1 MAAGRALRT
10 PEEDDFAMQTYMIAG
25 GAALAAVIGYVS
37 IYNRLRRLAVK
48 VEEGGSDIDV
58 ALEKRYDLLSEEI
71 EAVKKFLSHE
81 YETYTAV
88 TGLRSGADVTD
99 KTQEG
104 GALTREQAD
113 AINEAVAAQSA
124 KMAEIKTKMAQQ
136 RRGKKSGAAGRKLSA
151 GEKMGLLSSIQQS
164 LGGVGTAVNALAEQY
179 PVLYSSVSMEHF
191 QRSIS
196 DVEEHLQAARRLYN
210 ANVSLYNQ
218 TIASFPWLVVARI
231 HGMEKAEFYEIDDKK
246 REFKVNFD

>member
-81 YETYTAV
+81 YETY
-88 TGLRSGADVTD
+88 
-99 KTQEG
+99 G

-124 KMAEIKTKMAQQ
+124 KMAEIKTKLAQQ

-151 GEKMGLLSSIQQS
+151 GEKIGLLSSIQQS

>member
-1 MAAGRALRT
+1 
-10 PEEDDFAMQTYMIAG
+10 MQMYMIAG
-25 GAALAAVIGYVS
+25 GAALAAAVGYIS

-71 EAVKKFLSHE
+71 EAVKKFLRHE
-81 YETYTAV
+81 YETYAAV
-88 TGLRSGADVTD
+88 TGLRSGIDVADRRCEERT
-99 KTQEG
+99 
-104 GALTREQAD
+104 LTREQAE
-113 AINEAVAAQSA
+113 AINEAIGAQSA
-124 KMAEIKTKMAQQ
+124 KMEEIKTQMAQQ
-136 RRGKKSGAAGRKLSA
+136 RRGKKNGAAGRKLGA
-151 GEKMGLLSSIQQS
+151 GEKIGLLSSIQQS
-164 LGGVGTAVNALAEQY
+164 LGGVGAAVNALAEQY
-179 PVLYSSVSMEHF
+179 PVLYSSASMEHF
-191 QRSIS
+191 QRSIR

-231 HGMEKAEFYEIDDKK
+231 HGMEKAEFYEIDDRK

>member
-88 TGLRSGADVTD
+88 TGLRSGADAAD
-99 KTQEG
+99 KRPEG

-124 KMAEIKTKMAQQ
+124 KMAEIKTQ
-136 RRGKKSGAAGRKLSA
+136 LSA
-151 GEKMGLLSSIQQS
+151 GEKIGLLSSIQQS